1 MTGDKL
7 AIGAVAALA
16 LAGLAKRRGSR
27 GEYTEQF
34 ADLVRSGDID
44 YAKELASVAGV
55 PLDLSGAN
63 LRWADLSGANL
74 TDVNLSGADLNG
86 AYLGGA
92 DLSGANLSGASLTFA
107 ELRDANLTGANLS
120 GADLSHAWLRPT
132 DLRDA
137 DLTRIRH
144 DKYTVWPVG
153 FTPPPSRNS

>member
-7 AIGAVAALA
+7 ALGAVAALA
-16 LAGLAKRRGSR
+16 ALGLAKRRGSR

-34 ADLVRSGDID
+34 ADLVRSGDLD
-44 YAKELASVAGV
+44 YARELATVAGV
-55 PLDLSGAN
+55 PLD
-63 LRWADLSGANL
+63 
-74 TDVNLSGADLNG
+74 
-86 AYLGGA
+86 
-92 DLSGANLSGASLTFA
+92 
-107 ELRDANLTGANLS
+107 LS

-153 FTPPPSRNS
+153 FTPPPSR